1 VALEKRSVLRRVD
14 AATATV
20 TDTFTGEPRDVKA
33 AVVVDAGY
41 RRPDDTL
48 WQADESQ
55 PRAGDAVSPR
65 SVYEAV
71 LEGRRLALGLAP

>member
-1 VALEKRSVLRRVD
+1 M
-14 AATATV
+14 
-20 TDTFTGEPRDVKA
+20 KA